1 MTVDTGQPRGAI
13 SAATR
18 LKLSSMMFLEF
29 FIWGAWFV
37 TMGTFLAK
45 NLSASGSQISLA
57 YLTQSLGAIAAPF
70 IIGLIADQFFSAQKV
85 LGILHLA
92 GAAMLFLAS
101 TMSTFGAFFPVIL
114 AYMILY
120 MPTLALVNSVSF
132 RQMTN
137 PEKQFPAV
145 RVLGTIGWIVAGVII
160 GWLSWEQQGQLT
172 LTFRMAAVASLILGV
187 FSFMLPA
194 TPPTRSGEKVTVRDI
209 LGLDAFGLLK
219 NRSYL
224 VFFLSSIAICI
235 PLAFYYNFTNLFLNE
250 EGVRSA
256 AAVQSLGQVS
266 EVLFLLLM
274 PFLLVRLGVKITL
287 AIGMAAWA
295 LRYVFFAF
303 GDAGSLFWL
312 LLLGIVLHGIC
323 YDFFFVAGQI
333 YTDKFAG
340 ERFRSAAQG
349 MITLATYGVGHPDRF
364 ARGGP
369 HRRPLRNRRRSRLG
383 PDLDHPGRHRRRRDG
398 AVPHPVQG
406 PARGT
411 RDDARRIEDDGRG
424 TRNGSP
430 AGGSATPRQPLTV
443 TQPPAPACCDC

>member
-1 MTVDTGQPRGAI
+1 MTATTGQSPGAM
-13 SAATR
+13 SMTTR
-18 LKLSSMMFLEF
+18 LKLSSMMFLQF
-29 FIWGAWFV
+29 FVWGAWFV
-37 TMGTFLAK
+37 TMGTFLDTS
-45 NLSASGSQISLA
+45 LEASGSQISLA
-57 YLTQSLGAIAAPF
+57 YLTQSLGAIAAPL
-70 IIGLIADQFFSAQKV
+70 IIGLLADQFFSAQKV
-85 LGILHLA
+85 LGVLHLA
-92 GAAMLFLAS
+92 GAALLFWAS
-101 TMSTFGAFFPVIL
+101 TISTFGAFFPVIL
-114 AYMILY
+114 AYMIFY

-145 RVLGTIGWIVAGVII
+145 RVLGTIGWIVAGVTI

-172 LTFRMAAVASLILGV
+172 QTFRMAAVASLILGV
-187 FSFMLPA
+187 FSFMLPD

-209 LGLDAFGLLK
+209 LGLEAIGLLK

-266 EVLFLLLM
+266 EVLFLLFM

-303 GDAGSLFWL
+303 GDAGSLYWM

-349 MITLATYGVGHPDRF
+349 MITLATYGAGILIGSLAAGPIVDRF
-364 ARGGP
+364 ATADGHDWTQIWIIP
-369 HRRPLRNRRRSRLG
+369 AAIAAVVMVLFLILFKDRRVEHATMLDASRTTFEA
-383 PDLDHPGRHRRRRDG
+383 PGTP
-398 AVPHPVQG
+398 VPQ
-406 PARGT
+406 
-411 RDDARRIEDDGRG
+411 EDQ
-424 TRNGSP
+424 
-430 AGGSATPRQPLTV
+430 PRQGN
-443 TQPPAPACCDC
+443 A

>member
-1 MTVDTGQPRGAI
+1 MTANTINP
-13 SAATR
+13 ATR
-18 LKLSSMMFLEF
+18 VKLSSMMFLEF

-37 TMGTFLAK
+37 TMGTFLAR

-92 GAAMLFLAS
+92 GAALLFLAS
-101 TMSTFGAFFPVIL
+101 TMSTFEAFFPVIL
-114 AYMILY
+114 AYMIVY

-132 RQMTN
+132 RQMTS

-172 LTFRMAAVASLILGV
+172 QTFRMAAVASLILGL

-194 TPPTRSGEKVTVRDI
+194 TPPTRSGQKVTVRDI
-209 LGLDAFGLLK
+209 LGLDAIGLLK
-219 NRSYL
+219 HRSYL

-256 AAVQSLGQVS
+256 AAVQSLGQAS
-266 EVLFLLLM
+266 EVVFLLLM
-274 PFLLVRLGVKITL
+274 PFLMVRLGVKITL

-303 GDAGSLFWL
+303 GDAGSLYWM

-340 ERFRSAAQG
+340 ERVRSAAQG
-349 MITLATYGVGHPDRF
+349 MITLATYGAGILIGSLAAGPIVDRF
-364 ARGGP
+364 ATADGHDWTQIWIIPAAVAGVVMVLFLILFKDRQVEHAAMVDASRTTVEAPGTP
-369 HRRPLRNRRRSRLG
+369 VPQEERPGN
-383 PDLDHPGRHRRRRDG
+383 P
-398 AVPHPVQG
+398 
-406 PARGT
+406 
-411 RDDARRIEDDGRG
+411 
-424 TRNGSP
+424 
-430 AGGSATPRQPLTV
+430 
-443 TQPPAPACCDC
+443 